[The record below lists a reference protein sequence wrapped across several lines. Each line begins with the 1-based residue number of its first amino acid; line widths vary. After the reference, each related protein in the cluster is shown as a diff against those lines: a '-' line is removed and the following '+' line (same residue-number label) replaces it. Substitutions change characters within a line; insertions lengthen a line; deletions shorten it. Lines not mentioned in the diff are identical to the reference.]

1 MQFLTYIQLS
11 YPPILGAH
19 HQKRPLCER
28 TERDAL
34 AILTVNRFGFFLK
47 YWYFSLNVFL
57 SLSICHNL
65 EYLSIIR
72 FYM

>member
-47 YWYFSLNVFL
+47 YW
-57 SLSICHNL
+57 LSIL
-65 EYLSIIR
+65 KREIFVKTLGLAGLSI
-72 FYM
+72 